1 VDRKKARTG
10 SGETLSA
17 SGTTPLKPKQGLSGP
32 PGPAVE
38 GKGVI
43 DVSIWGQQNSMTA
56 HLVNL
61 TNPMMMKGPV
71 RELFPIPAQTVK
83 MRVPAG
89 RQVKAARL
97 LVAGGTAAYRMEEDF
112 VVVDVPSVTLHEVVA
127 VDLA

>member
-1 VDRKKARTG
+1 
-10 SGETLSA
+10 
-17 SGTTPLKPKQGLSGP
+17 
-32 PGPAVE
+32 
-38 GKGVI
+38 
-43 DVSIWGQQNSMTA
+43 
-56 HLVNL
+56 
-61 TNPMMMKGPV
+61 MMMKGPV

-89 RQVKAARL
+89 RRVKAARL